1 MTEKTRE
8 ILNFFKEISFI
19 PRCSKNE
26 QHISRWLQQWAE
38 ARSLEVQNDSAG
50 NIKIKIGPSH
60 GYESA
65 PTIVFQGH
73 MDMVC
78 EKSPDSNHDFSKD
91 PIQLIYDGDW
101 LHADQTTLG
110 ADNGVAIAI
119 GLALASDSS
128 LEHPPLELLF
138 TVNEETGLNGA
149 KQLEPGF
156 IEGRILLN
164 VDSET
169 EGVFT
174 VGCAGGRDTI
184 ITHHASVTP
193 LPKDMELF
201 KLAVQGLNGG
211 HSGIDIHRQR
221 ANANKILA
229 RTLHRLNAGCQI
241 QLATFQGGTAHNA
254 IPRDAVATLVCQ
266 PKHINTM
273 QQIVSEIKHTVQQE
287 YAFTEKNMAFSLA
300 QLDKNS
306 TDQQVLSA
314 DDTSDVIH
322 LLLALPHGVRDMSL
336 IFKDL
341 VETSCNLANV
351 ELNNSTLQILT
362 SQRSSVAS
370 KLGDMAVT
378 VSAAASLLG
387 AEIRAENE
395 YPPWQPDMESP
406 LLQRCKDVY
415 QRLFNQEPKID
426 AIHAGLECAVIGSKY
441 EGMDMVSFGPTLEN
455 PHSPKERLFIPSIE
469 RVWSFLIALLK
480 SYAE

>member
-1 MTEKTRE
+1 MTEKTPE
-8 ILNFFKEISFI
+8 ILNFFKEISAI

-26 QHISRWLQQWAE
+26 QNISRWLRQWAE
-38 ARSLEVQNDSAG
+38 ARSLEVQNDKAG
-50 NIKIKIGPSH
+50 NIKINIGASL

-65 PTIVFQGH
+65 PTVVFQGH

-91 PIQLIYDGDW
+91 PIRLIYDGDW
-101 LHADQTTLG
+101 LHADKTTLG
-110 ADNGVAIAI
+110 ADNGIAMAI
-119 GLALASDSS
+119 GMALASDPG

-184 ITHHASVTP
+184 ITHRPNVDQM
-193 LPKDMELF
+193 PKNMELF
-201 KLAVQGLNGG
+201 KLTVQGLNGG
-211 HSGIDIHRQR
+211 HSGVDIHRQR

-229 RTLHRLNAGCQI
+229 RALNQLNASCQI

-254 IPRDAVATLVCQ
+254 IPRDAVATLACRPQ
-266 PKHINTM
+266 QITAL
-273 QQIVSEIKHTVQQE
+273 QQIVSEFKQTVQRE
-287 YAFTEKNMAFSLA
+287 YALTEKNMALSLA
-300 QLDKNS
+300 QINKS
-306 TDQQVLSA
+306 TTDQLVLPAS
-314 DDTSDVIH
+314 DTADVIH

-336 IFKDL
+336 SFKDL

-351 ELNNSTLQILT
+351 ELHDSTLQILT

-370 KLGDMAVT
+370 KLEDMAAT
-378 VSAAASLLG
+378 VRAVASLLG
-387 AEIRAENE
+387 AETRAENE
-395 YPPWQPDMESP
+395 YPPWQPNLDSA
-406 LLQRCKDVY
+406 LLQRCKDIY
-415 QRLFNQEPKID
+415 QRLFGQNPQIE

-441 EGMDMVSFGPTLEN
+441 EGMDMVSFGSTLEN

-469 RVWSFLIALLK
+469 RVWSFLVALLK
-480 SYAE
+480 SFKE

>member
-8 ILNFFKEISFI
+8 ILDFFKEISSI
-19 PRCSKNE
+19 PRCSRNE
-26 QHISRWLQQWAE
+26 QNISRWLQQWAE
-38 ARSLEVQNDSAG
+38 TESLEVQNDTAG
-50 NIKIKIGPSH
+50 NLKIKIGASH

-65 PTIVFQGH
+65 PAIVFQGH

-101 LHADQTTLG
+101 LHADKTTLG
-110 ADNGVAIAI
+110 ADNGIAIAI
-119 GLALASDSS
+119 GMALASDPS
-128 LEHPPLELLF
+128 LEHPPLELLL

-184 ITHHASVTP
+184 INLQPNAKP
-193 LPKDMELF
+193 LPQDMEIF
-201 KLAVQGLNGG
+201 KLTVQGLNGG
-211 HSGIDIHRQR
+211 HSGVDIHRQR

-229 RTLHRLNAGCQI
+229 RALHQLNDSCQI

-254 IPRDAVATLVCQ
+254 IPRDAVATLACQ
-266 PKHINTM
+266 PKQIAAI
-273 QQIVSEIKHTVQQE
+273 QQIVSEFKHTVQKE
-287 YAFTEKNMAFSLA
+287 YVLTEKNMALSLA
-300 QLDKNS
+300 QIDKNS
-306 TDQQVLSA
+306 TDQLVLSA
-314 DDTSDVIH
+314 DDTAGVIH

-351 ELNNSTLQILT
+351 ELSNSTFQILT

-370 KLGDMAVT
+370 RLEDMATT
-378 VSAAASLLG
+378 VRASATLLG
-387 AEIRAENE
+387 AETRAENE
-395 YPPWQPDMESP
+395 YPPWQPNMDSA
-406 LLQRCKDVY
+406 LLQRCKDIY
-415 QRLFNQEPKID
+415 QRLFNQDPQIE

-441 EGMDMVSFGPTLEN
+441 EGIDMVSFGPTLEN

-469 RVWSFLIALLK
+469 RVWTFLIALLK
-480 SYAE
+480 SFTQ

>member
-8 ILNFFKEISFI
+8 ILDFFKQISSI

-26 QHISRWLQQWAE
+26 QNISRWLQQWAE
-38 ARSLEVQNDSAG
+38 TRSLEVQNDAAG
-50 NIKIKIGPSH
+50 NLKIKVAASL
-60 GYESA
+60 GYENA
-65 PTIVFQGH
+65 PAIVFQGH

-101 LHADQTTLG
+101 LHADKTTLG
-110 ADNGVAIAI
+110 ADNGIAVAI
-119 GLALASDSS
+119 GMALANDPG
-128 LEHPPLELLF
+128 LEHPPLELVF

-156 IEGRILLN
+156 IDGRILLN

-184 ITHHASVTP
+184 ITYQPHTNP
-193 LPKDMELF
+193 LSKDMELF
-201 KLAVQGLNGG
+201 KLTVQGLNGG
-211 HSGIDIHRQR
+211 HSGVDIHRQR

-229 RTLHRLNAGCQI
+229 RVLHRLNAGCQI

-254 IPRDAVATLVCQ
+254 IPREAVATLACR
-266 PKHINTM
+266 PKQIKAI
-273 QQIVSEIKHTVQQE
+273 QQIVSEFKDTVQKE
-287 YAFTEKNMAFSLA
+287 YALTDKNMALSLA
-300 QLDKNS
+300 QIDKNS
-306 TDQQVLSA
+306 TDQPVLSA
-314 DDTSDVIH
+314 AETAGVIH

-336 IFKDL
+336 IFDDL

-351 ELNNSTLQILT
+351 ELNSSTLQILT

-370 KLGDMAVT
+370 KLEDMAAT
-378 VSAAASLLG
+378 VCATASLLG
-387 AEIRAENE
+387 AQTRAENE
-395 YPPWQPDMESP
+395 YPPWQPNMDSA
-406 LLQRCKDVY
+406 LLQRCKNIY
-415 QRLFNQEPKID
+415 QRLFNQDPQIE

-441 EGMDMVSFGPTLEN
+441 EGMDMVSFGATLEN

-469 RVWSFLIALLK
+469 RVWEFLIALLK
-480 SYAE
+480 SYGN